1 MNGLIKQ
8 FREDN
13 NGQAMA
19 EFALIFPIILI
30 LCLSIMQLALIA
42 NAQSVFH
49 YAIYAAT
56 RSGIVQPDPADEN
69 NLRNVAG
76 ILCLPLDP
84 ASLFKIEIKRAQQ
97 SNRILEVEG
106 VYHYRLIIPGASGV
120 LKLLNRDVWTDPW
133 SIVGLPHIPL
143 HSRSAMMVESPGPNR

>member
-1 MNGLIKQ
+1 MDGLVKQ
-8 FREDN
+8 FKKDS

-42 NAQSVFH
+42 NAQTVFH

-56 RSGIVQPDPADEN
+56 RSGVVQRNPTDEN

-84 ASLFKIEIKRAQQ
+84 ASLLKVEIKRAEQ

-106 VYHYRLIIPGASGV
+106 LYHYRLIIPGASGV
-120 LKLLNRDVWTDPW
+120 LKLLSPSVWTDPW
-133 SIVGLPHIPL
+133 SIVGAPHIPL
-143 HSRSAMMVESPGPNR
+143 HSSCAMMVESPGP